1 MCRNIRP
8 LFNFEPPA
16 TDEEVHAA
24 ALQYVRKISG
34 TRKPSGKNLE
44 RFDEAVNEIAAA
56 TRKLV
61 DRAKSV
67 LTTTLDLSEPEAF
80 RWIQKTSMDRRLSM
94 REVAETIINQVN

>member
-8 LFNFEPPA
+8 LFNFAPPA

-34 TRKPSGKNLE
+34 TRKPAGKNLA
-44 RFDEAVNEIAAA
+44 RFEEAVEEIAAA

-61 DRAKSV
+61 D
-67 LTTTLDLSEPEAF
+67 TLE
-80 RWIQKTSMDRRLSM
+80 TSAAPRN
-94 REVAETIINQVN
+94 REVEAQKAIAKAAIRYGRAPLR

>member
-44 RFDEAVNEIAAA
+44 RFDEAVSEIAAA

-61 DRAKSV
+61 D
-67 LTTTLDLSEPEAF
+67 TLE
-80 RWIQKTSMDRRLSM
+80 TSAVPRNREIEFGRRDSDFD
-94 REVAETIINQVN
+94 A

>member
-24 ALQYVRKISG
+24 ALQYVRKVSG
-34 TRKPSGKNLE
+34 TRKPSGKNLA

-61 DRAKSV
+61 DTLETHAAPLNREIEAKKAMAKAAQRYGRA
-67 LTTTLDLSEPEAF
+67 P
-80 RWIQKTSMDRRLSM
+80 M
-94 REVAETIINQVN
+94 R